1 MIYLKWLVMVPVMV
15 IVTTLTF
22 PLAFVL
28 PFFAQ
33 YREGWHDNG
42 NIYGYGYYLPNW
54 LSWFQTP
61 DNSLDG
67 DYGWQHEHWQWRF
80 KLPPRISTY
89 VGRLGWLWRNPGY
102 GFGVVRFNSAVPVVA
117 TYTGNAAVN
126 DSPGVE
132 GWCLVHAGGLFQLV
146 WVKRI
151 GSGSKCIYANLGWN
165 IKGLINEPRNKY
177 LATFALSPRI
187 STWKD

>member
-1 MIYLKWLVMVPVMV
+1 MQYIKWLVLLPVMLV
-15 IVTTLTF
+15 VTVLTF

-28 PFFAQ
+28 PLFAQ
-33 YREGWHDNG
+33 YRFGPLNNGNDEGWG
-42 NIYGYGYYLPNW
+42 WYLPKW

-80 KLPPRISTY
+80 KLPARISTY
-89 VGRLGWLWRNPGY
+89 VGRVGWLWRNPGY
-102 GFGVVRFNSAVPVVA
+102 GVGVVYFDSAVPVTA
-117 TYTGNAAVN
+117 TYSGNPAVN

-151 GSGSKCIYANLGWN
+151 GAGSNCVYVNLGWN
-165 IKGLINEPRNKY
+165 IKGLINDPRNRY
-177 LATFALSPRI
+177 TATYAFSPRI